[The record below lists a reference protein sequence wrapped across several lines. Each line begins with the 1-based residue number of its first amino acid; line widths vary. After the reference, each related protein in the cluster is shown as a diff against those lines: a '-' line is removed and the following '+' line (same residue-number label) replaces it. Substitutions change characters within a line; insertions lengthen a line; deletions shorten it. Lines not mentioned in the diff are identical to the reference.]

1 MEDINLIN
9 DHRYASAVILRDRTE
24 LNNLRYDLEVGFASL
39 EPFINVVWFDDTL
52 LLAAVRPVGMTEW
65 SYQWSLSLVRS
76 RGTTA
81 LVVPIVVGAVDFFH
95 SILGAFSSYKLGMRC
110 SLARWIR
117 MDEGYN
123 TMALDLDYIDFEN

>member
-1 MEDINLIN
+1 
-9 DHRYASAVILRDRTE
+9 
-24 LNNLRYDLEVGFASL
+24 
-39 EPFINVVWFDDTL
+39 
-52 LLAAVRPVGMTEW
+52 MTEW

-81 LVVPIVVGAVDFFH
+81 LVVPMVVGAVDFFH
-95 SILGAFSSYKLGMRC
+95 SILGVVSSYELGMRR

-123 TMALDLDYIDFEN
+123 TMALDLDYLDFEN

>member
-1 MEDINLIN
+1 
-9 DHRYASAVILRDRTE
+9 
-24 LNNLRYDLEVGFASL
+24 
-39 EPFINVVWFDDTL
+39 
-52 LLAAVRPVGMTEW
+52 MTRW

-81 LVVPIVVGAVDFFH
+81 LVVPMVVGGVDFFH
-95 SILGAFSSYKLGMRC
+95 SILGAVSSYELRIRC

-123 TMALDLDYIDFEN
+123 TMALDIDYLEFEI